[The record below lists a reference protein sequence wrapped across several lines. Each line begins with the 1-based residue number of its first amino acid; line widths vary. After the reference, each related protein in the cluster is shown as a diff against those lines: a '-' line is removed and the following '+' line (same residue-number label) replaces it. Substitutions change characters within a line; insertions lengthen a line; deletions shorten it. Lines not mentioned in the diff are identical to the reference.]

1 MYKDLLNRFFDN
13 PAPYFFSLVIFIFL
27 IYLLFSILKLV
38 ILRIKNKYF
47 SDPDIIPWVSA
58 RVVREKFI
66 CKTYKRE
73 VKTNEAYIYEKT
85 RTNSSLLG
93 KFYFKEKVCISESKN
108 EWLKTRYGWVLT
120 SNFKL

>member
-73 VKTNEAYIYEKT
+73 VKTNEAYIYENVK
-85 RTNSSLLG
+85 SILPIL
-93 KFYFKEKVCISESKN
+93 
-108 EWLKTRYGWVLT
+108 
-120 SNFKL
+120 